1 MNDSE
6 QAPRKVTPKKQ
17 TVFLDALRQGY
28 SVTHA
33 ATLIGLRRESMY
45 RARRRDPAFAAAWDD
60 AAESGA
66 DRLEDEALRR
76 AVEGHRTE
84 KTVTSAGRVLRDE
97 YGNVLKD
104 VTVDYSD
111 TLLIFLLKGRR
122 PDKYAERH
130 RHNHTIKAEAER
142 LAAELGIDV
151 AEVLAEAER
160 IVAGAP

>member
-6 QAPRKVTPKKQ
+6 QAPLRFTAKKQ
-17 TVFLDALRQGY
+17 ATFLDALRQGY
-28 SVTHA
+28 SISHA
-33 ATLIGLRRESMY
+33 AMLTGLSRETMY

-97 YGNVLKD
+97 HGNVLKD

>member
-1 MNDSE
+1 MS
-6 QAPRKVTPKKQ
+6 QHPQRRFTAKKQ
-17 TVFLDALRQGY
+17 DIFLDALRQGY

-33 ATLIGLRRESMY
+33 ATLIGLRRETLY
-45 RARRRDPAFAAAWDD
+45 RARHRDAAFAAAWDD
-60 AAESGA
+60 ASESGA

-97 YGNVLKD
+97 HGNVLKD
-104 VTVDYSD
+104 VTIDYSD

-142 LAAELGIDV
+142 LAAELGMDV

-160 IVAGAP
+160 IVSGAP